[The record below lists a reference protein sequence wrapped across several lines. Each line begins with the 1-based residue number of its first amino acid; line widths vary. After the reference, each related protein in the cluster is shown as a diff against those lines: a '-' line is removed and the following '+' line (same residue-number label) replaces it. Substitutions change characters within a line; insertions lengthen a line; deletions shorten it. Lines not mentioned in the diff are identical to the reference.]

1 MKWSLC
7 KHRGPMKLCLW
18 FFPMT
23 ICRHAGMG
31 KCRRHS
37 AERNPYEGRR
47 PGGMHANV
55 LLQKMREE
63 SEKGIHCS
71 HGMEE
76 GGFSGCLN
84 LMAWVR
90 ALYCNSVFIMH
101 LWLMKVPIMVQTSY
115 KMAKIQ
121 SLVDSEATVSF
132 MHPRVVRMLKQGTK
146 PPINKMTIQ
155 HRWHW
160 E

>member
-1 MKWSLC
+1 MSMIFPNDNMQTCRNGKVQKTLC
-7 KHRGPMKLCLW
+7 
-18 FFPMT
+18 
-23 ICRHAGMG
+23 
-31 KCRRHS
+31 
-37 AERNPYEGRR
+37 
-47 PGGMHANV
+47 
-55 LLQKMREE
+55 REE
-63 SEKGIHCS
+63 SIWREKTWMGACQCATSKDGRREWESKGIHCS